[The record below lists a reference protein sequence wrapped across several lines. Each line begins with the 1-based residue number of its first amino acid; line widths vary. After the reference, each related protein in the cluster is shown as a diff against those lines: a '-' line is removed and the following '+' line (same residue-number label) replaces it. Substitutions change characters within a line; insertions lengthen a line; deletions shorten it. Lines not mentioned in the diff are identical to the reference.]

1 MRKIIPL
8 IGLVL
13 VFSGASLT
21 GCQNKTPA
29 PSASTTLHE
38 APLGLDCTPVDGA
51 DACTIPVTNAG
62 APGCEILHSDGA
74 YTFQCAPEDGW
85 RRIGRTDDG
94 KHGICYLHHTAKI
107 DLVACG
113 DGYRKETKS

>member
-1 MRKIIPL
+1 MRTL
-8 IGLVL
+8 ALAL
-13 VFSGASLT
+13 SATLT
-21 GCQNKTPA
+21 AAALAGCDLHRTPA
-29 PSASTTLHE
+29 PKASTAVHE

-51 DACTIPVTNAG
+51 DACTIAVTNAG

-94 KHGICYLHHTAKI
+94 KHGVCYLHVPNI
-107 DLVACG
+107 VACS
-113 DGYRKETKS
+113 DGWRG

>member
-13 VFSGASLT
+13 IFSGANLT
-21 GCQNKTPA
+21 ACQSHPTAKT
-29 PSASTTLHE
+29 TIHE
-38 APLGLDCTPVDGA
+38 APLGLDCTPVEDA
-51 DACTIPVTNAG
+51 DACTIPVTDAG
-62 APGCEILHSDGA
+62 APGCEILHSDGV

-94 KHGICYLHHTAKI
+94 KHGICFLHQGKTNF
-107 DLVACG
+107 VACS